1 MDEEKQIKTKKT
13 LISVAKYA
21 VTVIITAAVV
31 MYLSGASFEQMYLH
45 FLMTRYYD
53 GEIDGET
60 VREDTLSGMVAGLG
74 DEHSYYIPKEI
85 GYQLFNESVTGEY
98 GGIGVEIQSK
108 DNEYTV
114 TKVFEGGPAE
124 KAGVLTG
131 DKILSVNGADTKK
144 METDISDLVRGEIGS
159 NVKLGLQRG
168 KKTLNV
174 TITREQINA
183 PTVEAEILDNNIGYV
198 KISQFDMDTDAELE
212 KAMDNMKGIS
222 GVIID
227 LRDNPGGI
235 LQTCLRCLELY
246 TNEGETLV
254 VASYK
259 GHEEEYKAE
268 SAAKYKMPMVVLAN
282 ENSASSSEIFT
293 ACVKDL
299 KRATVVGAK
308 TYGKGSI
315 QRTFTL
321 PENAGANIT
330 VGHFYS
336 PNKTQIDKKGIT
348 PDVKVKQDK
357 NAETDAQLQS
367 AIEILKK

>member
-1 MDEEKQIKTKKT
+1 MDEKQIKTKKT
-13 LISVAKYA
+13 LESIAKYA
-21 VTVIITAAVV
+21 ITVIITAAVV
-31 MYLSGASFEQMYLH
+31 MYLSGASFEQIYLH

-53 GEIDGET
+53 GEIDREA
-60 VREDTLSGMVAGLG
+60 VRETTLSGMVDGLG

-85 GYQLFNESVTGEY
+85 GYQMFNESVTGEY

-124 KAGVLTG
+124 KAGVLAG
-131 DKILSVNGADTKK
+131 DKILAVDGADTKK
-144 METDISDLVRGEIGS
+144 LEIDISDLVRGEIGS
-159 NVKLGLQRG
+159 KVKLVLGRG
-168 KKTLNV
+168 EKQLDV
-174 TITREQINA
+174 IVTREQINA
-183 PTVEAEILDNNIGYV
+183 PTVEAEILENNIGYV
-198 KISQFDMDTDAELE
+198 KISQFDMDSDAELE
-212 KAMDNMKGIS
+212 KAMDSMQGIT

-246 TNEGETLV
+246 VDEGKTLV

-259 GHEEEYKAE
+259 GNEEEYKAE
-268 SAAKYKMPMVVLAN
+268 SEAKYKMPMVVLAN
-282 ENSASSSEIFT
+282 GNSASSSEIFT

-299 KRATVVGAK
+299 KRATVVGTK

-336 PNKTQIDKKGIT
+336 PNKTQIDKKGIA
-348 PDVKVKQDK
+348 PDKEVKPDI
-357 NAETDAQLQS
+357 NAETDAQLQA